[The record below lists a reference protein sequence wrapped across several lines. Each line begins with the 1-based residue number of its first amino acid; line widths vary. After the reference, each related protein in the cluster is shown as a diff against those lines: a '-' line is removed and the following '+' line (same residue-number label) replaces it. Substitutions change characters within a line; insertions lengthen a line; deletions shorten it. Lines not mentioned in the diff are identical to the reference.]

1 MRTLAYPD
9 TEVLLIAFSIVK
21 RDGFD
26 NVKTVWIE
34 EMKKYMRPL
43 PKTVTCLSLDISFVH
58 VYCKIILIGTK
69 SDLKEDSKALELL
82 AKESGPEAKPVTK
95 GEGEA
100 LAKEINAYG
109 YYETSAKTAEGV
121 KEVMDAAIEAVEGKE
136 PGCSGCCFM

>member
-1 MRTLAYPD
+1 M
-9 TEVLLIAFSIVK
+9 
-21 RDGFD
+21 
-26 NVKTVWIE
+26 
-34 EMKKYMRPL
+34 
-43 PKTVTCLSLDISFVH
+43 
-58 VYCKIILIGTK
+58 
-69 SDLKEDSKALELL
+69 KEDPKALELL
-82 AKESGPEAKPVTK
+82 AQESGPEAKPVTK